1 MQEHPVGGDR
11 LHPPPPDAAIPAGMK
26 PGRSR
31 RRCSA
36 RCGHPYAARAGARQR
51 PRWAWPRRRAV
62 PPQGCSLPRHGDARK
77 HRAAL
82 QRGLEITARGGPG
95 WKASAEPCG
104 PRSAIEG
111 AVCQDDLCEPFSR
124 LVLEFATTK
133 IGVELARS
141 SSQGNVVHSHLN
153 TPQTRTPTEIGT
165 TRCKTGGCAA
175 ICSGTSVCSS
185 RRRWRNANPGR
196 FAIPPPFV
204 HSFSAGP
211 IFPPT
216 PLPPHTPAFA
226 RSAPANPCGW
236 GEGRR
241 GRLCPR
247 PDLARARNVA
257 SAHSRPHRCT
267 RARFPTCMSL
277 RRAHGGAQHGSSLCP
292 HCVPDLARMSL
303 CGTRRGSRLCP
314 APRAGSLRI
323 GRRDVQWPS
332 RRRLSAA
339 AYPRACACAPSPG
352 ILGRSPAGQAP
363 NLFLGVKASHA
374 ASPCDQ
380 REEIQYR
387 LAASRAEVIRSN
399 MRYSSVL
406 RSQRGGYGYAEDA
419 MDMQTSRNAQT
430 ASEQNT
436 TMIQTNMQQ
445 TKRSIAGAQRA
456 SFSGGRG
463 GPSHSSLT
471 SRPH

>member
-1 MQEHPVGGDR
+1 MPWSSGAQGEQTYACKSTPVVVDP
-11 LHPPPPDAAIPAGMK
+11 LLLSPPDAAIPAGMK

-247 PDLARARNVA
+247 RDRARISRARNVA

-267 RARFPTCMSL
+267 TCPLPDVYVPPPCARWGATVYRISRVCPSVGRAADPACVPHHAPDLYASADATCSGPRDAGCPPRRILERARVRLRLASSDAP
-277 RRAHGGAQHGSSLCP
+277 RRA
-292 HCVPDLARMSL
+292 
-303 CGTRRGSRLCP
+303 
-314 APRAGSLRI
+314 
-323 GRRDVQWPS
+323 
-332 RRRLSAA
+332 RRRTCSSA
-339 AYPRACACAPSPG
+339 
-352 ILGRSPAGQAP
+352 
-363 NLFLGVKASHA
+363 
-374 ASPCDQ
+374 
-380 REEIQYR
+380 
-387 LAASRAEVIRSN
+387 
-399 MRYSSVL
+399 
-406 RSQRGGYGYAEDA
+406 
-419 MDMQTSRNAQT
+419 
-430 ASEQNT
+430 
-436 TMIQTNMQQ
+436 
-445 TKRSIAGAQRA
+445 
-456 SFSGGRG
+456 
-463 GPSHSSLT
+463 
-471 SRPH
+471 